1 MKATRPA
8 NQSSFESRRR
18 KRVIAIWRSLGQPK
32 IGENQLRRIQE
43 DLCRT
48 IGERDMVSPAA
59 IARMLADEGAELQHP
74 EVIEFDAGWREAR
87 LKSHSDKFN
96 ELEPFSGQPLSRN
109 EAETLINEMER
120 LRQRFVREEDRK
132 ALTELTR
139 FAADKRRAAESL
151 AKTHLSDSA
160 RVDQSEI
167 AEWFRV
173 WIQNPTLFGD
183 WLALRKTSAE
193 FRDRFGSRE

>member
-8 NQSSFESRRR
+8 NQSSFGSR
-18 KRVIAIWRSLGQPK
+18 KRERVTAIWRRLGEPK
-32 IGENQLRRIQE
+32 IGEIQLRRIQE
-43 DLCRT
+43 ELRKA

-87 LKSHSDKFN
+87 LKSDSDKFN
-96 ELEPFSGQPLSRN
+96 KLEPFSGQQLSRN
-109 EAETLINEMER
+109 EAESLINEMER
-120 LRQRFVREEDRK
+120 LRQRFVREEDRD
-132 ALTELTR
+132 ALTELTHI
-139 FAADKRRAAESL
+139 AADKRQAAESL
-151 AKTHLSDSA
+151 ARTHASVAA

-173 WIQNPTLFGD
+173 WIQNPSLFGD

>member
-8 NQSSFESRRR
+8 NQSSFESRKRQ
-18 KRVIAIWRSLGQPK
+18 RVIAIWRSLGEPK

-43 DLCRT
+43 EFCKA

-74 EVIEFDAGWREAR
+74 DVIEFDAGWREAR
-87 LKSHSDKFN
+87 LKSDSDKFS

-120 LRQRFVREEDRK
+120 LRQRFVSEEDRE

-151 AKTHLSDSA
+151 AKTHASDSA

-167 AEWFRV
+167 AEWFKV
-173 WIQNPTLFGD
+173 WIQNPTLFDD
-183 WLALRKTSAE
+183 WLALRKSSTE
-193 FRDRFGSRE
+193 FRDRFGCEE